1 MPKASPIQSNFNS
14 GEFSP
19 LVYGRVDYKK
29 YPSGMKTCLNHV
41 VLVQGPAQGRSG
53 TKFAAEVKDSSKKT
67 RVVRFEF
74 STTQAYII
82 EFGDQYLR
90 YYKDNARVTLTAQ
103 NVTGI
108 TKANPAVVT
117 YSGADTYANGDRV
130 VITGVVGMH
139 QVNNREFT
147 VANVN
152 AGANTFELSGVNSS
166 AYGTYTSGGEIAE
179 LYEIS
184 TPYLEAD
191 LFQLKFNQSAD
202 TLYIAHPSYAQRKL
216 TRSAHTS
223 WTLSTITFSDGP
235 YLATNVSATTLTLSG
250 TTGSVTVTA
259 SAATF
264 TVTTDIG
271 RLIRWKD
278 PANNWT
284 WLTITATASTTSVT
298 ATISGPDASAGTATV
313 NWRLGVWSITTG
325 FPGAVSFFED
335 RLFWGGSTSY
345 PQRLD
350 GSKSGD
356 YENMAPTNAAGTIA
370 NDNAVA
376 FTLNASDVNV
386 IRWLADDEKGLLVG
400 TVGGEWLV
408 RPSTQS
414 EALSPTNIS
423 AKRSTTYGSANVQ
436 PIRAGRSTIFVQRLA
451 RKLREL
457 AYVFEVDGFR
467 APDLTVLSEHVTRGG
482 ITEIAYQ
489 QEPQSIVWGVR
500 ADGILTGLTYE
511 REQEV
516 VGWHRHQIGGV
527 FGSGSA
533 VVESVAVI
541 PSSDGTRHEA
551 WLVVK
556 RTINGGTKRYIEH
569 LTKLYEDGD
578 NQEDAFF
585 VDSGLTYDGASTS
598 TITGLF
604 HLEGQTVAILANGAA
619 HPTKTV
625 SGGAVTLDRAVTK
638 AQIGLPYNMDGALLR
653 LESGAADGTA
663 QGKTKRI
670 HRVVFRLHNTLGL
683 KIGPDFDHLTPVIFR
698 SASDDTNAAVPL
710 FSGDKLELWDGDYDR
725 DGYIC
730 WRQDQPLPVT
740 VEAVMPQ
747 LHTQD
752 G

>member
-19 LVYGRVDYKK
+19 LAYGRVDYKK
-29 YPSGMKTCLNHV
+29 YPSGMKTCLNLIP
-41 VLVQGPAQGRSG
+41 LVQGPVQGRSG
-53 TKFAAEVKDSSKKT
+53 TKFVAEVKDSSKKT

-74 STTQAYII
+74 STTQAYVI
-82 EFGDQYLR
+82 EFGNQYCR
-90 YYKDNARVTLTAQ
+90 FYKDNAIITLTAQ
-103 NVTGI
+103 GVTGI
-108 TKANPAVVT
+108 TNANPAVLT

-130 VITGVVGMH
+130 IAASAVGMT

-152 AGANTFELSGVNSS
+152 AGANTFELQGVDSS
-166 AYGTYTSGGEIAE
+166 AYGTYTSGGTVAEIYEIA
-179 LYEIS
+179 

-191 LFQLKFNQSAD
+191 LFQLKFTQSAD
-202 TLYIAHPSYAQRKL
+202 TLYIAHPSYAPRKL

-223 WTLSTITFSDGP
+223 WTLSTITFLDGP
-235 YLATNVSATTLTLSG
+235 YLATNTSATTITPSAASG
-250 TTGSVTVTA
+250 TGITLTA
-259 SAATF
+259 SASLFAS
-264 TVTTDIG
+264 TDVD
-271 RLIRWKD
+271 RLVRIKHGS
-278 PANNWT
+278 T
-284 WLTITATASTTSVT
+284 WGYAKITAYTSATQVTADVKSTFGGTTAS
-298 ATISGPDASAGTATV
+298 AD
-313 NWRLGVWSITTG
+313 WRLGVWSTTTG
-325 FPGAVSFFED
+325 FPGAVAFFED
-335 RLFWGGSTSY
+335 RLFWAGATSY

-356 YENMAPTNAAGTIA
+356 YENMAPTDTAGTIA
-370 NDNAVA
+370 NDNAVS

-386 IRWLADDEKGLLVG
+386 IRWLADDEKGLLAG

-408 RPSTQS
+408 RPSAQS

-436 PIRAGRSTIFVQRLA
+436 PVRAGRATLFVQRLA

-467 APDLTVLSEHVTRGG
+467 APDLTVLSEHVTLGG

-489 QEPQSIVWGVR
+489 QEPQSIVWAVR
-500 ADGILTGLTYE
+500 ADGILLGLTYE

-516 VGWHRHQIGGV
+516 VGWHRHQIGGT
-527 FGSGSA
+527 FGSGAA

-541 PSSDGTRHEA
+541 PSADGTRHEL
-551 WLVVK
+551 WMIVK
-556 RTINGGTKRYIEH
+556 RTINGGTKRYVEYM
-569 LTKLYEDGD
+569 TKLYADGD
-578 NQEDAFF
+578 AQADAFF
-585 VDSGLTYDGASTS
+585 VDSGLTYSGAST
-598 TITGLF
+598 TTVTGAF
-604 HLEGQTVAILANGAA
+604 HLEGQTVAILADGAA

-625 SGGAVTLDRAVTK
+625 SGGAVTLDRSATK
-638 AQIGLPYNMDGALLR
+638 IHVGLAYNMDGAMLR

-683 KIGPDFDHLTPVIFR
+683 KIGPDFDNLTPVIFR

-710 FSGDKLELWDGDYDR
+710 FSGDKIELWDGDYDR

-740 VEAVMPQ
+740 VQAVMPQ

>member
-19 LVYGRVDYKK
+19 LAYGRVDYKK
-29 YPSGMKTCLNHV
+29 YPSGMKTCLNLIP
-41 VLVQGPAQGRSG
+41 LVQGPVQGRSG
-53 TKFAAEVKDSSKKT
+53 TKFVAEVKDSSKKT

-74 STTQAYII
+74 STTQAYVI
-82 EFGDQYLR
+82 EFGNQYCR
-90 YYKDNARVTLTAQ
+90 FYKDNAIITLTAQ
-103 NVTGI
+103 GVTGI
-108 TKANPAVVT
+108 TNANPAVLT

-130 VITGVVGMH
+130 IAASAVGMT

-152 AGANTFELSGVNSS
+152 AGANTFELQGVDSS
-166 AYGTYTSGGEIAE
+166 AYGTYTSGGTVAEIYEIA
-179 LYEIS
+179 

-191 LFQLKFNQSAD
+191 LFQLKFTQSAD
-202 TLYIAHPSYAQRKL
+202 TLYIAHPSYAPRKL

-223 WTLSTITFSDGP
+223 WTLSTITFLDGP
-235 YLATNVSATTLTLSG
+235 YLATNTSATTITPSAASG
-250 TTGSVTVTA
+250 TGITLTA
-259 SAATF
+259 SASLFAS
-264 TVTTDIG
+264 TDVD
-271 RLIRWKD
+271 RLVRIKHGS
-278 PANNWT
+278 T
-284 WLTITATASTTSVT
+284 WGYAKITAYTSDTQVTADVKSTFGGTTAS
-298 ATISGPDASAGTATV
+298 AD
-313 NWRLGVWSITTG
+313 WRLGVWSTTTG
-325 FPGAVSFFED
+325 FPGAVAFFED
-335 RLFWGGSTSY
+335 RLFWAGATSY

-356 YENMAPTNAAGTIA
+356 YENMAPTDTAGTIA
-370 NDNAVA
+370 NDNAVS

-386 IRWLADDEKGLLVG
+386 IRWLADDEKGLLAG

-408 RPSTQS
+408 RPSAQS

-436 PIRAGRSTIFVQRLA
+436 PVRAGRATLFVQRLA

-467 APDLTVLSEHVTRGG
+467 APDLTVLSEHVTLGG

-489 QEPQSIVWGVR
+489 QEPQSIVWAVR
-500 ADGILTGLTYE
+500 ADGILLGLTYE

-516 VGWHRHQIGGV
+516 VGWHRHQIGGT
-527 FGSGSA
+527 FGSGAA

-541 PSSDGTRHEA
+541 PSADGTRHEL
-551 WLVVK
+551 WMIVK
-556 RTINGGTKRYIEH
+556 RTINGGTKRYVEYM
-569 LTKLYEDGD
+569 TKLYADGD
-578 NQEDAFF
+578 AQADAFF
-585 VDSGLTYDGASTS
+585 VDSGLTYSGAST
-598 TITGLF
+598 TTVTGAF
-604 HLEGQTVAILANGAA
+604 HLEGQTVAILADGAA

-625 SGGAVTLDRAVTK
+625 SGGAVTLDRSATK
-638 AQIGLPYNMDGALLR
+638 IHVGLAYNMDGAMLR

-683 KIGPDFDHLTPVIFR
+683 KIGPDFDNLTPVIFR

-710 FSGDKLELWDGDYDR
+710 FSGDKIELWDGDYDR

-740 VEAVMPQ
+740 VQAVMPQ

>member
-19 LVYGRVDYKK
+19 LAYGRVDYKK
-29 YPSGMKTCLNHV
+29 YPSGMKTCLNLIP
-41 VLVQGPAQGRSG
+41 LVQGPVQGRSG
-53 TKFAAEVKDSSKKT
+53 TKFVAEVKDSSKKT

-74 STTQAYII
+74 STTQAYVI
-82 EFGDQYLR
+82 EFGNQYCR
-90 YYKDNARVTLTAQ
+90 FYKDNAIITLTAQ
-103 NVTGI
+103 GVTGI
-108 TKANPAVVT
+108 TNANPAVLT

-130 VITGVVGMH
+130 IAASAVGMT

-152 AGANTFELSGVNSS
+152 AGANTFELQGVDSS
-166 AYGTYTSGGEIAE
+166 AYGTYTSGGTVAEIYEIA
-179 LYEIS
+179 

-191 LFQLKFNQSAD
+191 LFQLKFTQSAD
-202 TLYIAHPSYAQRKL
+202 TLYIAHPSYAPRKL

-223 WTLSTITFSDGP
+223 WTLSTITFLDGP
-235 YLATNVSATTLTLSG
+235 YLATNTSATTITPSAASG
-250 TTGSVTVTA
+250 TGITLTA
-259 SAATF
+259 SASLFAS
-264 TVTTDIG
+264 TDVD
-271 RLIRWKD
+271 RLVRIKHGS
-278 PANNWT
+278 T
-284 WLTITATASTTSVT
+284 WGYAKITAYTSATQVTADVKSTFGGTTAS
-298 ATISGPDASAGTATV
+298 AD
-313 NWRLGVWSITTG
+313 WRLGVWSTTTG
-325 FPGAVSFFED
+325 FPGAVAFFED
-335 RLFWGGSTSY
+335 RLFWAGATSY

-356 YENMAPTNAAGTIA
+356 YENMAPTDTAGTIA
-370 NDNAVA
+370 NDNAVS

-386 IRWLADDEKGLLVG
+386 IRWLADDEKGLLAG

-408 RPSTQS
+408 RPSAQS

-436 PIRAGRSTIFVQRLA
+436 PVRAGRATLFVQRLA

-467 APDLTVLSEHVTRGG
+467 APDLTVLSEHVTLGG

-489 QEPQSIVWGVR
+489 QEPQSIVWAVR
-500 ADGILTGLTYE
+500 ADGILLGLTYE

-516 VGWHRHQIGGV
+516 VGWHRHQIGGT
-527 FGSGSA
+527 FGSGAA

-541 PSSDGTRHEA
+541 PSADGTRHEL
-551 WLVVK
+551 WMIVK
-556 RTINGGTKRYIEH
+556 RTINGGTKRYVEYM
-569 LTKLYEDGD
+569 TKLYADGD
-578 NQEDAFF
+578 AQADAFF
-585 VDSGLTYDGASTS
+585 VDSGLTYSGSSTA
-598 TITGLF
+598 TVTGLF
-604 HLEGQTVAILANGAA
+604 HLEGQTVAILADGAA

-625 SGGAVTLDRAVTK
+625 SGGAVTLDRSATK
-638 AQIGLPYNMDGALLR
+638 IHVGLAYNMDGAMLR

-683 KIGPDFDHLTPVIFR
+683 KIGPDFDNLTPVIFR

-710 FSGDKLELWDGDYDR
+710 FSGDKIELWDGDYDR

-740 VEAVMPQ
+740 VQAVMPQ